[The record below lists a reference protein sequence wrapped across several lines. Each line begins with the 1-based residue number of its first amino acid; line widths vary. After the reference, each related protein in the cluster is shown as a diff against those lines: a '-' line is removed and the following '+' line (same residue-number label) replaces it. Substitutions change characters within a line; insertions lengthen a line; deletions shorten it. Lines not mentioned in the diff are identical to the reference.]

1 MGVKPVE
8 FREGKL
14 ILLDQTLL
22 PHRIEYVECGNVRE
36 VADAIRS
43 MKVRGAPAIGIAA
56 AYGLA
61 LSEKPEGE
69 AQVLLDSRPTAVD
82 LKNAV
87 DFVLSE
93 IKNGKG
99 AAEAAAEWHG
109 AIEQKCRSIAENGAT
124 LVKDGMRILTHCN
137 TGSLATGVS
146 YGTALGVIKK
156 AWEEKKRIF
165 VFVDETR
172 PRFQGALT
180 SWELRQ
186 LGIAHD
192 VIVDSAAGHFMK
204 RGEVGMVVVG
214 ADRIA
219 SNGDFAN
226 KIGTYQVAVL
236 AKENGVPFYVAA
248 PFSSFDLGIKSGD
261 EIRIEERDEKEVVLD
276 VYPKGTRARNP
287 AFDVTPS
294 EYVTAFITE
303 FGIHKKIK
311 EVEEAWK
318 SMPVSSSEQE

>member
-1 MGVKPVE
+1 MEIKAIE
-8 FREGKL
+8 FRDGRL
-14 ILLDQTLL
+14 ALLDQTLL
-22 PHRIEYVECGNVRE
+22 PHKTEYLECKTVSE
-36 VADAIRS
+36 VADAIRD
-43 MKVRGAPAIGIAA
+43 MKVRGAPAIGITA

-61 LSEKPEGE
+61 LSEKPEDDANILLE
-69 AQVLLDSRPTAVD
+69 ARPTAVD

-87 DFVLSE
+87 DFILS
-93 IKNGKG
+93 KNLDGMDTLD
-99 AAEAAAEWHG
+99 AAKEWHNM
-109 AIEQKCRSIAENGAT
+109 IEEKCRKIAENGAT
-124 LVKDGMRILTHCN
+124 LVKDGMKILTHCN

-156 AWEEKKRIF
+156 AWEENERIF

-192 VIVDSAAGHFMK
+192 VIVDSAAGQFMK
-204 RGEVGMVVVG
+204 RGEVDFAIVG

-219 SNGDFAN
+219 ANGDFAN

-236 AKENGVPFYVAA
+236 AKENNVPFYVAA

-261 EIRIEERDEKEVVLD
+261 EIKIEERNEKEVVLD
-276 VYPKGTRARNP
+276 VYPEGTRARNP

-294 EYVTAFITE
+294 RYVTAFITE

-318 SMPVSSSEQE
+318 SIPV

>member
-1 MGVKPVE
+1 MVKPIE
-8 FREGKL
+8 FRGGKL

-22 PHRIEYVECGNVRE
+22 PLKTEYAELRTVSE
-36 VADAIRS
+36 VADAITS
-43 MKVRGAPAIGIAA
+43 MKVRGAPAIGITA

-61 LSEKPEGE
+61 LSENNLDSDAET
-69 AQVLLDSRPTAVD
+69 LLSSRPTAVD

-87 DFVLSE
+87 EYVLA
-93 IKNGKG
+93 KNLDGMSALD
-99 AAEAAAEWHG
+99 AANEWHKM
-109 AIEQKCRSIAENGAT
+109 IEKKCTKIAENGAT
-124 LVKDGMRILTHCN
+124 LVKDEMRILTHCN

-156 AWEEKKRIF
+156 AWEEKSRVF

-180 SWELRQ
+180 SWELRE
-186 LGIAHD
+186 LGVPHD
-192 VIVDSAAGHFMK
+192 VIVDSAAGQFMK
-204 RGEVGMVVVG
+204 RGEVDFVIVG

-236 AKENGVPFYVAA
+236 AKENNVPFYVAA
-248 PFSSFDLGIKSGD
+248 PFSSFDLNIKNGG
-261 EIRIEERDEKEVVLD
+261 EIKIEERDEKEVILKN
-276 VYPKGTRARNP
+276 VYSEGTRARNP

-318 SMPVSSSEQE
+318 NTPV

>member
-1 MGVKPVE
+1 MEIKPVE
-8 FREGKL
+8 FRDGKL

-22 PHRIEYVECGNVRE
+22 PHKIAYAECRTVAE
-36 VADAIRS
+36 VADGIKS
-43 MKVRGAPAIGIAA
+43 MKVRGAPAIGITA

-61 LSEKPEGE
+61 LSKNPEND
-69 AQVLLDSRPTAVD
+69 AKILLASRPTAVD
-82 LKNAV
+82 LRNAV

-93 IKNGKG
+93 MKKGKS
-99 AAEAAAEWHG
+99 AAEAASEWHASIG
-109 AIEQKCRSIAENGAT
+109 ERCRRIAENGAT
-124 LVKDGMRILTHCN
+124 LIRDGMKIHTHCN

-186 LGIAHD
+186 LGIPHD

-204 RGEVGMVVVG
+204 RGETNMSIVG

-219 SNGDFAN
+219 ANGDFAN

-236 AKENGVPFYVAA
+236 AKENQVPFYVAA
-248 PFSSFDLGIKSGD
+248 PFSSFDLSIESGNGIKV
-261 EIRIEERDEKEVVLD
+261 EERNESEVLLD
-276 VYPKGTRARNP
+276 IYPKGTRARNP
-287 AFDVTPS
+287 AFDVTPAK
-294 EYVTAFITE
+294 YVTAFITE

-311 EVEEAWK
+311 EVEMAWK

>member
-1 MGVKPVE
+1 MEIKAIE
-8 FREGKL
+8 FRDGRL
-14 ILLDQTLL
+14 ALLDQTLL
-22 PHRIEYVECGNVRE
+22 PHKTEYLECKTVSE
-36 VADAIRS
+36 VADAIRD
-43 MKVRGAPAIGIAA
+43 MKVRGAPAIGITA

-61 LSEKPEGE
+61 LSEKPEDDANILLE
-69 AQVLLDSRPTAVD
+69 ARPTAVD

-87 DFVLSE
+87 DFVLS
-93 IKNGKG
+93 KNLDGMDTLD
-99 AAEAAAEWHG
+99 AAKEWHNM
-109 AIEQKCRSIAENGAT
+109 IEEKCKKIAENGAT
-124 LVKDGMRILTHCN
+124 LVKDGMKILTHCN

-156 AWEEKKRIF
+156 AWEENERIF

-192 VIVDSAAGHFMK
+192 VIVDSAAGQFMK
-204 RGEVGMVVVG
+204 RGEVDFAIVG

-219 SNGDFAN
+219 ANGDFAN

-236 AKENGVPFYVAA
+236 AKENNVPFYVAA

-261 EIRIEERDEKEVVLD
+261 EIKIEERNEKEVVLD
-276 VYPKGTRARNP
+276 VYPEGTRARNP

-294 EYVTAFITE
+294 RYVTAFITE

-318 SMPVSSSEQE
+318 SIPV

>member
-1 MGVKPVE
+1 MTKPIE
-8 FREGKL
+8 FRDGKL
-14 ILLDQTLL
+14 ILLDQTVL
-22 PHRIEYVECGNVRE
+22 PHKEEYVELRTVNE
-36 VADAIRS
+36 VADAIRN
-43 MKVRGAPAIGIAA
+43 MKVRGAPAIGITA
-56 AYGLA
+56 AYALA
-61 LSEKPEGE
+61 LSDNNLDADAK
-69 AQVLLDSRPTAVD
+69 VLLDSRPTAVD

-87 DFVLSE
+87 DFVIS
-93 IKNGKG
+93 KNLDGMSILD
-99 AAEAAAEWHG
+99 AANEWHNG
-109 AIEQKCRSIAENGAT
+109 IEEKCRKISENGAV
-124 LVKDGMRILTHCN
+124 LVKDEMRILTHCN
-137 TGSLATGVS
+137 TGALATGAS

-180 SWELRQ
+180 SWELRNT
-186 LGIAHD
+186 GIAHD
-192 VIVDSAAGHFMK
+192 AIVDSAAGYYLK
-204 RGEVGMVVVG
+204 KKEVDLVIVG

-236 AKENGVPFYVAA
+236 AKENNVPFYVAA
-248 PFSSFDLGIKSGD
+248 PFSSFDLNIKSGE
-261 EIRIEERDEKEVVLD
+261 EIRVEERDEKEVVLKD
-276 VYPKGTRARNP
+276 VYPEGTRARNP

-303 FGIHKKIK
+303 FGVHKKIK

-318 SMPVSSSEQE
+318 NIPV

>member
-1 MGVKPVE
+1 MMKPVD
-8 FREGKL
+8 FRDGKL
-14 ILLDQTLL
+14 VILDQALL
-22 PHRIEYVECGNVRE
+22 PHKEEYVECGTVQE
-36 VADAIRS
+36 VVDAIRD
-43 MKVRGAPAIGIAA
+43 MKIRGAPAIGIAA

-61 LSEKPEGE
+61 LSENPDSDAK
-69 AQVLLDSRPTAVD
+69 VLLGARPTAVD

-87 DFVLSE
+87 DYVLSR
-93 IKNGKG
+93 NRSGVST
-99 AAEAAAEWHG
+99 ADAAAEWHEMIDG
-109 AIEQKCRSIAENGAT
+109 KCRKIAENGAT
-124 LVKDGMRILTHCN
+124 LIKDGMRIMTHCN
-137 TGSLATGVS
+137 TGSLATGVD
-146 YGTALGVIKK
+146 YGTALGVIRK
-156 AWEEKKRIF
+156 AWEDGNRIF

-180 SWELRQ
+180 GWELRQ

-204 RGEVGMVVVG
+204 RGEVDMVVVG

-226 KIGTYQVAVL
+226 KIGTYPLAVV
-236 AKENGVPFYVAA
+236 AKENNIPFYVAA
-248 PFSSFDLGIKSGD
+248 PFSSFDLDIKNGD
-261 EIRIEERDEKEVVLD
+261 EIKVEERDENEVVLD
-276 VYPKGTRARNP
+276 VYPEGTRARNP

-294 EYVTAFITE
+294 GYVSAFITE

-318 SMPVSSSEQE
+318 NMPV

>member
-1 MGVKPVE
+1 MEKVIE
-8 FREGKL
+8 FRDAKL

-22 PHRIEYVECGNVRE
+22 PFKEEYMECRTVQQ
-36 VADAIRS
+36 VADAIRD
-43 MKVRGAPAIGIAA
+43 MKVRGAPAIGVTA
-56 AYGLA
+56 AYGMA
-61 LSEKPEGE
+61 LSENNLE
-69 AQVLLDSRPTAVD
+69 ADAKILLDSRPTAVD

-87 DFVLSE
+87 EFVLA
-93 IKNGKG
+93 KNLDGMSAID
-99 AAEAAAEWHG
+99 AAKEWNSM
-109 AIEQKCRSIAENGAT
+109 IEEKCRKIAENGAM
-124 LVKDGMRILTHCN
+124 LVKDEMRILTHCN
-137 TGSLATGVS
+137 TGSLATGVG

-180 SWELRQ
+180 SWELRN

-192 VIVDSAAGHFMK
+192 VIVDSAAGQFMK
-204 RGEVGMVVVG
+204 RGEVDFAVVG

-219 SNGDFAN
+219 ANGDFAN

-236 AKENGVPFYVAA
+236 AKENNIPFYVAA
-248 PFSSFDLGIKSGD
+248 PFSSFDLDIESGAEIK
-261 EIRIEERDEKEVVLD
+261 IEERNEKEVVID
-276 VYPKGTRARNP
+276 RYAEGTRARNP

-318 SMPVSSSEQE
+318 NTLA

>member
-1 MGVKPVE
+1 MGVKPAE

-14 ILLDQTLL
+14 VLLDQTLL
-22 PHRIEYVECGNVRE
+22 PHKIEYVECSSVQV

-61 LSEKPEGE
+61 LSEKPEEE

-82 LKNAV
+82 LRNAV
-87 DFVLSE
+87 DFVLS
-93 IKNGKG
+93 KRLDGMKTLD
-99 AAEAAAEWHG
+99 AAKEWH
-109 AIEQKCRSIAENGAT
+109 ASIEQKCRSIAENGAT

-146 YGTALGVIKK
+146 YGTALGILKK

-165 VFVDETR
+165 VFADETR

-186 LGIAHD
+186 LGVAHD
-192 VIVDSAAGHFMK
+192 VIVDSAAGSFMK
-204 RGEVGMVVVG
+204 RGEVDIVIVG

-219 SNGDFAN
+219 ANGDFAN
-226 KIGTYQVAVL
+226 KIGTYPVAVL

-261 EIRIEERDEKEVVLD
+261 EIKIEERDEKEVILD
-276 VYPKGTRARNP
+276 IYPKGTRARNP

-318 SMPVSSSEQE
+318 SIPVSSSEQE

>member
-1 MGVKPVE
+1 MMKPIE
-8 FREGKL
+8 FREGEL
-14 ILLDQTLL
+14 VLLDQTLL
-22 PHRIEYVECGNVRE
+22 PHKTEYVECRTVAS
-36 VADAIRS
+36 VADAIRT

-61 LSEKPEGE
+61 LSENIESDAKMLME
-69 AQVLLDSRPTAVD
+69 ARPTAVD

-87 DFVLSE
+87 DYVVS
-93 IKNGKG
+93 KNLDGMSAQD
-99 AAEAAAEWHG
+99 AAVEWHNM
-109 AIEQKCRSIAENGAT
+109 IEEKCKKIAENGAT
-124 LVKDGMRILTHCN
+124 LIGDGARILTHCN
-137 TGSLATGVS
+137 TGSIATGVS

-186 LGIAHD
+186 MGVAHD
-192 VIVDSAAGHFMK
+192 IIVDSAAGYFMK
-204 RGEVGMVVVG
+204 RGEVDMVIVG

-226 KIGTYQVAVL
+226 KIGTYPLAVA
-236 AKENGVPFYVAA
+236 AKENEIPFYVAA
-248 PFSSFDLGIKSGD
+248 PFSSFDMDIKSGE
-261 EIRIEERDEKEVVLD
+261 EIKVEERDESEVVLGI
-276 VYPKGTRARNP
+276 YPKGTRARNP

-294 EYVTAFITE
+294 GYVTAFITE
-303 FGIHKKIK
+303 FGIHKKIM
-311 EVEEAWK
+311 EVEKAWK
-318 SMPVSSSEQE
+318 SIPV